1 MPRIREQ
8 ITGSG
13 FIVRSPRILLDELD
27 NHGGSYSTVQR
38 TGDTSR
44 PGTLATNF
52 DDSTTIIFS
61 ETGNPVF
68 PSMLPR
74 GNTFNS
80 QAVDILGQESDISI
94 TAPITVN
101 PSIFS
106 TKRRPHY

>member
-52 DDSTTIIFS
+52 DDSTTIIF
-61 ETGNPVF
+61 F
-68 PSMLPR
+68 
-74 GNTFNS
+74 
-80 QAVDILGQESDISI
+80 
-94 TAPITVN
+94 
-101 PSIFS
+101 
-106 TKRRPHY
+106 